1 MPDDG
6 RGDNMRVVPGRGNRD
21 LGSGSNGGQSTG
33 GDFSMASKRTLNA
46 ANLEALGARRLAEL
60 LVGIASGNR
69 AARRRL
75 RLELAAVEGP
85 EALADEIR
93 NRLATI
99 GRARAFLDWRK
110 RRDLA
115 ADLEIHRET
124 IAGRVAEADAA
135 EALELMWRLTELA
148 NPTRERC
155 EDHEGKVIA
164 VFRAAVVELGEI
176 ARAAGADTRAA
187 DPLRLADRAFEAAT
201 RNRYGQYDDLI
212 AVLAPALGEE
222 GLKRMKGRTI
232 EFANGSKAKRAGRN
246 RSPAERV
253 SSGTAEEDRIAEY
266 ERRHVVR
273 SILRDVA
280 DTEGDVDAYIAQHDA
295 ETRKVREVAAG
306 IARRL
311 LKAGRAEEALAALD
325 DAGTDHGDWIPR
337 DFDWEDARID
347 ALEALGRP
355 DEAQRV
361 RWGCFERSLSAPH
374 LRAYLRRLSDFDD
387 MEAEGKALDHV
398 LGFGDG
404 LEALSFL
411 VSWPDLSRASRL
423 VLERSE
429 GIDGADDEILAS
441 AADALSADHPLAA
454 TMVLRAMIEAILRR
468 GWAKYYKR
476 AARCLLDCA
485 GLSSR
490 IQDYGVYESHEAFE
504 ARLRRDHGRKES
516 FWSLLA

>member
-1 MPDDG
+1 
-6 RGDNMRVVPGRGNRD
+6 
-21 LGSGSNGGQSTG
+21 
-33 GDFSMASKRTLNA
+33 MATKRTLNA
-46 ANLEALGARRLAEL
+46 ANLEVLGAQRLAEM

-75 RLELAAVEGP
+75 RLELAEAEGP

-93 NRLATI
+93 ERLATI
-99 GRARAFLDWRK
+99 GRSCAFLDWRK
-110 RRDLA
+110 RRELA
-115 ADLEIHRET
+115 VDLEIHRET
-124 IAGRVAEADAA
+124 IAGRVAEVDAA

-164 VFRAAVVELGEI
+164 VFRAAVADLGRI
-176 ARAAGADTRAA
+176 ASAAGA

-201 RNRYGQYDDLI
+201 RNRYGQYNDLI

-222 GLKRMKGRTI
+222 GLERLKWRTV
-232 EFANGSKAKRAGRN
+232 EFGSEPMAQRSGRN

-253 SSGTAEEDRIAEY
+253 SSGTADEDRIAEY
-266 ERRHVVR
+266 ERRHIVQ

-280 DTEGDVDAYIAQHDA
+280 DAEGDVDAYVAQHDA
-295 ETRKVREVAAG
+295 ETRKVRPVAARV
-306 IARRL
+306 ARRL

-325 DAGTDHGDWIPR
+325 EVGIDHGGWPSR

-347 ALEALGRP
+347 ALEALGRS

-374 LRAYLRRLSDFDD
+374 LRAYLRRLPDFDD

-398 LGFGDG
+398 PGFRDG
-404 LEALSFL
+404 SEALSFL
-411 VSWPDLSRASRL
+411 VSWPALSRASRL
-423 VLERSE
+423 VFERLED
-429 GIDGADDEILAS
+429 IDGADDEMLAP

-454 TMVLRAMIEAILRR
+454 AMVLRAMIESILSR
-468 GWAKYYKR
+468 GWPKYYKR
-476 AARCLLDCA
+476 AARCMLDCA

-490 IQDYGVYESHEAFE
+490 ITDYGVHESHEAFE

>member
-1 MPDDG
+1 
-6 RGDNMRVVPGRGNRD
+6 
-21 LGSGSNGGQSTG
+21 
-33 GDFSMASKRTLNA
+33 MATKRTLNA
-46 ANLEALGARRLAEL
+46 ASLEVLGARRLAEL

-69 AARRRL
+69 ATRRRL
-75 RLELAAVEGP
+75 RLELATVEGP

-93 NRLATI
+93 ERLATI
-99 GRARAFLDWRK
+99 GRASAFLDWRK
-110 RRDLA
+110 RRELA
-115 ADLEIHRET
+115 VDLEIHRET

-155 EDHEGKVIA
+155 EDYEGKVIA
-164 VFRAAVVELGEI
+164 VFRAAVSDLGEI
-176 ARAAGADTRAA
+176 ARAAGADTRAV

-212 AVLAPALGEE
+212 AVLAPALGQE
-222 GLKRMKGRTI
+222 GLERLKGRTI
-232 EFANGSKAKRAGRN
+232 EFANEPEAQGAVGE
-246 RSPAERV
+246 RSPTERKF
-253 SSGTAEEDRIAEY
+253 SGTADEDRIAEY
-266 ERRHVVR
+266 ERRHIVQ

-280 DTEGDVDAYIAQHDA
+280 DAQGDVDAYIAEHDA
-295 ETRKVREVAAG
+295 ETRKVRGVAAG

-311 LKAGRAEEALAALD
+311 LMAGRAEEALAALD
-325 DAGTDHGDWIPR
+325 EVGIDHGGWPSR

-347 ALEALGRP
+347 ALEALGRS

-374 LRAYLRRLSDFDD
+374 LRAYLRRLPDFDD
-387 MEAEGKALDHV
+387 MEAEGKALDRV
-398 LGFGDG
+398 PGFRDG
-404 LEALSFL
+404 SEALSFL
-411 VSWPDLSRASRL
+411 VSWPALSRASRL
-423 VLERSE
+423 VFERLED
-429 GIDGADDEILAS
+429 IDGADDEMLAP

-454 TMVLRAMIEAILRR
+454 TMVLRAMIESILGR
-468 GWAKYYKR
+468 GWPKYYKR

-490 IQDYGVYESHEAFE
+490 ITDYGVHESHEAFE

>member
-1 MPDDG
+1 
-6 RGDNMRVVPGRGNRD
+6 
-21 LGSGSNGGQSTG
+21 
-33 GDFSMASKRTLNA
+33 MATKRTLNA
-46 ANLEALGARRLAEL
+46 ANLEVLGAQRLAEM

-93 NRLATI
+93 ERLATI
-99 GRARAFLDWRK
+99 GRARALLDWRK

-115 ADLEIHRET
+115 VDLEIHRET
-124 IAGRVAEADAA
+124 IAGRLAETDAA

-164 VFRAAVVELGEI
+164 VFRAAVADLGRI
-176 ARAAGADTRAA
+176 ASAAGA

-201 RNRYGQYDDLI
+201 RNRYGQYNDLI

-222 GLKRMKGRTI
+222 GLERLKGRTV
-232 EFANGSKAKRAGRN
+232 EFGSEPMAQRSGRN

-253 SSGTAEEDRIAEY
+253 SSGTADEDRIAEY
-266 ERRHVVR
+266 ERRHIVQ

-280 DTEGDVDAYIAQHDA
+280 DAEGDVDAYVAQHDA
-295 ETRKVREVAAG
+295 ETRKVRPVAARV
-306 IARRL
+306 ARRL

-325 DAGTDHGDWIPR
+325 EVGIDHGGWPSR

-347 ALEALGRP
+347 ALEALGRS

-374 LRAYLRRLSDFDD
+374 LRAYLRRLPDFDD

-398 LGFGDG
+398 PGFRDG
-404 LEALSFL
+404 SEALSFL
-411 VSWPDLSRASRL
+411 VSWPALSRASRL
-423 VLERSE
+423 VFERLED
-429 GIDGADDEILAS
+429 IDGADDEMLAP

-454 TMVLRAMIEAILRR
+454 TMVLRAMIESILSR
-468 GWAKYYKR
+468 GWSKYYKR
-476 AARCLLDCA
+476 AARCMLDCA

-490 IQDYGVYESHEAFE
+490 ITDYGVHESHEAFE

>member
-1 MPDDG
+1 
-6 RGDNMRVVPGRGNRD
+6 MRIVPGPGGLG
-21 LGSGSNGGQSTG
+21 LGSGSNGGRCSG
-33 GDFSMASKRTLNA
+33 GEFSMASKRTLNA
-46 ANLEALGARRLAEL
+46 ANLEVLGARRLAEL

-75 RLELAAVEGP
+75 RLELAEAEGP

-93 NRLATI
+93 ERLATI

-115 ADLEIHRET
+115 VDLEIHRET
-124 IAGRVAEADAA
+124 IAGRLAEADAA

-155 EDHEGKVIA
+155 EDYEGKVIA
-164 VFRAAVVELGEI
+164 VFRAAVADLGEI

-212 AVLAPALGEE
+212 AVLTPALGRE
-222 GLKRMKGRTI
+222 GLERLKARTI
-232 EFANGSKAKRAGRN
+232 EFANESKAKRAGRN

-253 SSGTAEEDRIAEY
+253 SSGTAEEDMIADS

-280 DTEGDVDAYIAQHDA
+280 DAEGDVDAYIAQHDA

-306 IARRL
+306 IGSRL

-325 DAGTDHGDWIPR
+325 EAGSDYHGWAPR

-355 DEAQRV
+355 DDAQRV

-374 LRAYLRRLSDFDD
+374 LRAYLRRLPDFDD
-387 MEAEGKALDHV
+387 MEAEEKALDHV
-398 LGFGDG
+398 LGFSDG
-404 LEALSFL
+404 PEALSFL
-411 VSWPDLSRASRL
+411 VSWPALSRASRL
-423 VLERSE
+423 VLERLE
-429 GIDGADDEILAS
+429 DIQGAGDVILAP

-468 GWAKYYKR
+468 GWSKYYKR

-490 IQDYGVYESHEAFE
+490 IRDYGVHESHEAFE
-504 ARLRRDHGRKES
+504 TRLRREHGRKES
-516 FWSLLA
+516 FWSLLF

>member
-1 MPDDG
+1 
-6 RGDNMRVVPGRGNRD
+6 
-21 LGSGSNGGQSTG
+21 
-33 GDFSMASKRTLNA
+33 MATKRTLNA
-46 ANLEALGARRLAEL
+46 ANLEVLGAQRLAEM

-75 RLELAAVEGP
+75 RLELAEAEGP

-93 NRLATI
+93 ERLATI
-99 GRARAFLDWRK
+99 GRSCAFLDWRK
-110 RRDLA
+110 RRELA
-115 ADLEIHRET
+115 VDLEIHRET
-124 IAGRVAEADAA
+124 IAGRVAEVDAA

-164 VFRAAVVELGEI
+164 VFRAAVADLGRI
-176 ARAAGADTRAA
+176 ASAAGA
-187 DPLRLADRAFEAAT
+187 DPLRLADRVFEAAT
-201 RNRYGQYDDLI
+201 RNRYGQYNDLI

-222 GLKRMKGRTI
+222 GLERLKWRTI
-232 EFANGSKAKRAGRN
+232 EFGSEPKAQRAGRN

-253 SSGTAEEDRIAEY
+253 SSGTADEDRIAEY
-266 ERRHVVR
+266 ERRHIVQ

-280 DTEGDVDAYIAQHDA
+280 DAEGDVDAYVAQHDA
-295 ETRKVREVAAG
+295 ETRKVRAVAAG
-306 IARRL
+306 VARRL

-325 DAGTDHGDWIPR
+325 EIGIDHGGWPSR

-347 ALEALGRP
+347 ALEALGRS

-374 LRAYLRRLSDFDD
+374 LRAYLRRLPDFDD

-398 LGFGDG
+398 PGFRDG
-404 LEALSFL
+404 SEALSFL
-411 VSWPDLSRASRL
+411 VSWPALSRASRL
-423 VLERSE
+423 VFERLED
-429 GIDGADDEILAS
+429 IDGADDEMLAP

-454 TMVLRAMIEAILRR
+454 AMVLRAMIESILSR
-468 GWAKYYKR
+468 GWPKYYKR
-476 AARCLLDCA
+476 AARCMLDCA

-490 IQDYGVYESHEAFE
+490 ITDYGVHESHEAFE

>member
-1 MPDDG
+1 
-6 RGDNMRVVPGRGNRD
+6 MRIVPGRGGLDR
-21 LGSGSNGGQSTG
+21 GSGSNGGRCSG
-33 GDFSMASKRTLNA
+33 GGFSMASKRTLNA
-46 ANLEALGARRLAEL
+46 ANLEVLGARRLAEL

-75 RLELAAVEGP
+75 RLELAETEGP

-93 NRLATI
+93 ERLATI

-115 ADLEIHRET
+115 VDLEIHRET
-124 IAGRVAEADAA
+124 IAGRLAEADAA

-164 VFRAAVVELGEI
+164 VFRAAVADLGEI

-222 GLKRMKGRTI
+222 GLKRLKGRTT
-232 EFANGSKAKRAGRN
+232 EFANESKTKRPGRN

-253 SSGTAEEDRIAEY
+253 SSGTTEEDRIAEY

-280 DTEGDVDAYIAQHDA
+280 DAEGDVDAYIAQHEA
-295 ETRKVREVAAG
+295 ETRNAREVAAG

-311 LKAGRAEEALAALD
+311 LKADRAEEALAALD

-347 ALEALGRP
+347 ALEALRRP

-387 MEAEGKALDHV
+387 MEAEGNALDHV

-411 VSWPDLSRASRL
+411 VSWPALSRASRL
-423 VLERSE
+423 VLERLE
-429 GIDGADDEILAS
+429 EIDGADDEILAP
-441 AADALSADHPLAA
+441 AADALSADYPLAA
-454 TMVLRAMIEAILRR
+454 TMVLRAMIDSILRR
-468 GWAKYYKR
+468 GWSKYYKR
-476 AARCLLDCA
+476 AAHYMLDCA

-490 IQDYGVYESHEAFE
+490 IQDYGVHESHEVFE
-504 ARLRRDHGRKES
+504 ARLRCDHGRKES
-516 FWSLLA
+516 FWRLLT